1 MKDFKKILEA
11 SNSSYYKFFIRY
23 GGKRSEE
30 VIREFRDKNFEAR
43 E

>member
-1 MKDFKKILEA
+1 MKDFKRIKEA
-11 SNSSYYKFFIRY
+11 SNSSYEFFLNY

-30 VIREFRDKNFEAR
+30 VIREFRDKNFKAR

>member
-11 SNSSYYKFFIRY
+11 SNSSYKFFIKY

-30 VIREFRDKNFEAR
+30 VIREFHDKNFKAR

>member
-11 SNSSYYKFFIRY
+11 SNSSYEFFLNY
-23 GGKRSEE
+23 GGKKSEE
-30 VIREFRDKNFEAR
+30 VIREFRDKNFKAR